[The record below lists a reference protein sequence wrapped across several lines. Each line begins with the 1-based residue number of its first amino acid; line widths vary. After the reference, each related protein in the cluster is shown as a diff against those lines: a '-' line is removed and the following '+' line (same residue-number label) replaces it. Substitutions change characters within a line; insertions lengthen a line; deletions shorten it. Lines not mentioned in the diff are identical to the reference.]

1 MLASVRDVAIVLLA
15 LESLVI
21 GALLVILLI
30 QLRRLARVLQEE
42 IAPLLDSANE
52 TATRVKGTARLV
64 SDSVVEPLV
73 KMRSYSAGTR
83 EALQSLFAIRRRA
96 RGDRDSGDGEAS

>member
-21 GALLVILLI
+21 GVLLVVLLM
-30 QLRRLARVLQEE
+30 QLRRLARLLEEE

-52 TATRVKGTARLV
+52 TANRVKGTARLV

-73 KMRSYSAGTR
+73 KLRSYSTGTR
-83 EALQSLFAIRRRA
+83 EALQSLFAIRRKA
-96 RGDRDSGDGEAS
+96 RGGKDSDDGETI